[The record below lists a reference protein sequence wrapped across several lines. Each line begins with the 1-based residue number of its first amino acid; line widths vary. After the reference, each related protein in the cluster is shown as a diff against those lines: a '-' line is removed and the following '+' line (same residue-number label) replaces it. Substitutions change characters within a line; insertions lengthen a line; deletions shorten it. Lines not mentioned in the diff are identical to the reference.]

1 MDEERRDREIM
12 QALKLIAPGT
22 ELREGISRIVSGHFG
37 GLIVV
42 GDSEDIRALC
52 NGGFRLDI
60 DFTAPRLYQLS
71 KMDGAVILSEDL
83 TTIRFAN
90 VHLVPDP
97 SIHTTEGGTRHRTAE
112 RVARQTGK
120 LVIAI
125 SQRLERITLYKGD
138 WRHVVEESRVIISKA
153 NQALQTLE
161 KYRSRHDQVS
171 QALSA
176 LEAEGLVT
184 LQDVVKLLQR
194 AEMITRISEELELY
208 LAELGTEGRLI
219 RLQYEELIAGLER
232 EKENTIRDY
241 RQDDRRSVEV
251 ILRILSRLTSEELLV
266 LTNVAQ
272 ALGYSGSQDELDRP
286 LIPRGYRVLSRI
298 PRLPSSIV
306 DKLVKHFRNLR
317 NIMEA
322 NEGELEEVEGVGK
335 ARAALILEG
344 LRRISE
350 STLVERFA

>member
-1 MDEERRDREIM
+1 VEEERRDREVM
-12 QALKLIAPGT
+12 QALKLVAPGT
-22 ELREGISRIVSGHFG
+22 ELHEGISRIVSGRFG

-42 GDSEDIRALC
+42 GDSEEVRAIT

-71 KMDGAVILSEDL
+71 KMDGAIILSDDL
-83 TTIRFAN
+83 SVIRFAN

-97 SIHTTEGGTRHRTAE
+97 GIFTTEGGTRHRTAE

-138 WRHVVEESRVIISKA
+138 WKHVVEESRVIIGKA

-161 KYRSRHDQVS
+161 KYKARHEQVS
-171 QALSA
+171 HALSA
-176 LEAEGLVT
+176 LEAGGLVT
-184 LQDVVKLLQR
+184 LQDVVRVLQR
-194 AEMITRISEELELY
+194 SEMITRIAEELELY
-208 LAELGTEGRLI
+208 LAELGVEGRLI
-219 RLQYEELIAGLER
+219 RLQYEELMAGLEKD
-232 EKENTIRDY
+232 KENTIRDY
-241 RQDDRRSVEV
+241 RQDERRSVEV
-251 ILRILSRLTSEELLV
+251 IQRILSRLSSEELLV

-272 ALGYSGSQDELDRP
+272 ALGYSGSKDEMDRP
-286 LIPRGYRVLSRI
+286 LVPRGYRVLSRI

-306 DKLVKHFRNLR
+306 EKLVRHFHNLQSL
-317 NIMEA
+317 MDADE
-322 NEGELEEVEGVGK
+322 EMLEEVEGVGK
-335 ARAALILEG
+335 ARATTIMEG

-350 STLVERFA
+350 NSLLEKYI